1 MNKKVI
7 SFAAAMML
15 AALPLAAGS
24 AAGFTAG
31 EYEASAQGFGG
42 PVTVKVT
49 VDADTVTA
57 VEVTGEGETP
67 ALGGAAI
74 EGYNTSL
81 VGVTD
86 ADSVDVTSGATVTS
100 TAVKEAFADALAQA
114 KGEAVANDA
123 AIAFKAGTYT
133 ASAKGYNGD
142 VTVSVTFSDDA
153 VTAIEV
159 TDSSETAHV
168 GDVAFEPMIADML
181 AANGSGVD
189 NVSGA
194 TFSSAALRSAAA
206 LPVMAASSSPR
217 TVLASSPT
225 SRRASGSSAPIPRRM
240 AVSRPF
246 LPEYLTRAASS
257 SASDDAAA
265 ISACAS
271 ADIFLS
277 SSFIICVQHSFPK
290 RLPAAYSR

>member
-1 MNKKVI
+1 M
-7 SFAAAMML
+7 
-15 AALPLAAGS
+15 
-24 AAGFTAG
+24 
-31 EYEASAQGFGG
+31 
-42 PVTVKVT
+42 
-49 VDADTVTA
+49 
-57 VEVTGEGETP
+57 TGEGETP

-100 TAVKEAFADALAQA
+100 TAVKEAFAAALAQA

-181 AANGSGVD
+181 AAERFRRGQRFRRD
-189 NVSGA
+189 
-194 TFSSAALRSAAA
+194 L
-206 LPVMAASSSPR
+206 LQ
-217 TVLASSPT
+217 
-225 SRRASGSSAPIPRRM
+225 RRAAQRRERRGG
-240 AVSRPF
+240 AGRVRQPW
-246 LPEYLTRAASS
+246 R
-257 SASDDAAA
+257 
-265 ISACAS
+265 
-271 ADIFLS
+271 
-277 SSFIICVQHSFPK
+277 VQGEH
-290 RLPAAYSR
+290 R

>member
-133 ASAKGYNGD
+133 
-142 VTVSVTFSDDA
+142 
-153 VTAIEV
+153 TA
-159 TDSSETAHV
+159 
-168 GDVAFEPMIADML
+168 M
-181 AANGSGVD
+181 
-189 NVSGA
+189 
-194 TFSSAALRSAAA
+194 
-206 LPVMAASSSPR
+206 
-217 TVLASSPT
+217 
-225 SRRASGSSAPIPRRM
+225 
-240 AVSRPF
+240 
-246 LPEYLTRAASS
+246 
-257 SASDDAAA
+257 
-265 ISACAS
+265 
-271 ADIFLS
+271 
-277 SSFIICVQHSFPK
+277 
-290 RLPAAYSR
+290 

>member
-86 ADSVDVTSGATVTS
+86 ADSVDVTS
-100 TAVKEAFADALAQA
+100 
-114 KGEAVANDA
+114 
-123 AIAFKAGTYT
+123 
-133 ASAKGYNGD
+133 
-142 VTVSVTFSDDA
+142 
-153 VTAIEV
+153 
-159 TDSSETAHV
+159 
-168 GDVAFEPMIADML
+168 P
-181 AANGSGVD
+181 
-189 NVSGA
+189 
-194 TFSSAALRSAAA
+194 
-206 LPVMAASSSPR
+206 
-217 TVLASSPT
+217 
-225 SRRASGSSAPIPRRM
+225 
-240 AVSRPF
+240 
-246 LPEYLTRAASS
+246 
-257 SASDDAAA
+257 
-265 ISACAS
+265 
-271 ADIFLS
+271 
-277 SSFIICVQHSFPK
+277 
-290 RLPAAYSR
+290 

>member
-189 NVSGA
+189 SVSGA
-194 TFSSAALRSAAA
+194 TFSSAALRN
-206 LPVMAASSSPR
+206 
-217 TVLASSPT
+217 
-225 SRRASGSSAPIPRRM
+225 
-240 AVSRPF
+240 AVN
-246 LPEYLTRAASS
+246 
-257 SASDDAAA
+257 DAAEQA
-265 ISACAS
+265 ECAN
-271 ADIFLS
+271 FGV
-277 SSFIICVQHSFPK
+277 F
-290 RLPAAYSR
+290 

>member
-100 TAVKEAFADALAQA
+100 TA
-114 KGEAVANDA
+114 
-123 AIAFKAGTYT
+123 T
-133 ASAKGYNGD
+133 SA
-142 VTVSVTFSDDA
+142 
-153 VTAIEV
+153 
-159 TDSSETAHV
+159 
-168 GDVAFEPMIADML
+168 
-181 AANGSGVD
+181 
-189 NVSGA
+189 
-194 TFSSAALRSAAA
+194 RC
-206 LPVMAASSSPR
+206 
-217 TVLASSPT
+217 
-225 SRRASGSSAPIPRRM
+225 PRR
-240 AVSRPF
+240 RGRF
-246 LPEYLTRAASS
+246 K
-257 SASDDAAA
+257 
-265 ISACAS
+265 SAC
-271 ADIFLS
+271 
-277 SSFIICVQHSFPK
+277 
-290 RLPAAYSR
+290 R